1 MKTAYLRHKPE
12 IFQTNPAIVPFSA
25 LHQSRQASETS
36 AVPYTPQSHEH
47 RTQPKAGTVLELA
60 KQKPIAEH
68 VGATHHQYPS
78 TVVGETLLRQ
88 QALLTIN
95 SLPTLIARLKDDLEG
110 ITNARNGM
118 ASSKKNT
125 PPKPGRKKEELIESV
140 PFDDAVTEE
149 IEEYERLLKQIERV
163 QLRIGTTQEP
173 LAEKD
178 LLALKRFEVV
188 NEATMSITQFEASQ
202 LANEAVTALKAK
214 IASLKTP
221 AQPKVA
227 YAAAAAGKRSGK

>member
-1 MKTAYLRHKPE
+1 M
-12 IFQTNPAIVPFSA
+12 I
-25 LHQSRQASETS
+25 
-36 AVPYTPQSHEH
+36 
-47 RTQPKAGTVLELA
+47 ELA
-60 KQKPIAEH
+60 KHKPIAEH

-78 TVVGETLLRQ
+78 TVVGDTLLRQ

-95 SLPTLIARLKDDLEG
+95 SLPTLISRLKADIEG

-125 PPKPGRKKEELIESV
+125 PPKPGRKKDELIGSV

-188 NEATMSITQFEASQ
+188 NQVTMSITQAPASK
-202 LANEAVTALKAK
+202 LVSEAVTALKAK
-214 IASLKTP
+214 LVSLKTP
-221 AQPKVA
+221 PQPTVA
-227 YAAAAAGKRSGK
+227 YAAAAAGKR